1 MSILRHVWGLVAML
15 ACTASFGADT
25 RVIYP
30 AYETQTD
37 SRFNDLIE
45 ILQTS
50 LEKTVPEFG
59 PFELIPSRL
68 TMNEQ
73 RYLAELKNG
82 QLINIAWSSTSVEK
96 ETEFLP
102 LRIPLRKGLLGY
114 RIALIAKD
122 NQQKVDQVHTLDDLK
137 TLTIGQGRGW
147 GDVQLYKSNGIRV
160 IETEYANL
168 FKMTNVGR
176 VDMFPRGI
184 GEVFA
189 EFDGHSKENPNL
201 AIEKNLLIY
210 YPWPYYFFFNKNDA
224 ALQHRVEVGIHLM
237 MKDGSFEAIFKKF
250 NGKAI
255 AQANFKKRRVI
266 RMANFLLP
274 KETPLGDASLWF
286 DPSK

>member
-1 MSILRHVWGLVAML
+1 MSISRLVLVFML
-15 ACTASFGADT
+15 MLVSTASVGAGT

-45 ILQTS
+45 ILQAA

-59 PFELIPSRL
+59 PFELAPSRL
-68 TMNEQ
+68 KMNEQ

-82 QLINIAWSSTSVEK
+82 ERINVAWSSTSVEK
-96 ETEFLP
+96 ETEFRP

-122 NQQKVDQVHTLDDLK
+122 GQAKIDQVHTLDDLK
-137 TLTIGQGRGW
+137 TLTMGQGRGW

-160 IETEYANL
+160 VETEYANL
-168 FKMTNVGR
+168 FKMTNEGR

-189 EFDGHSKENPNL
+189 EFDNHGKDNPNL

-210 YPWPYYFFFNKNDA
+210 YPWPYYFFFNTRDA
-224 ALQHRVEVGIHLM
+224 ALQHRIDIGIHKM
-237 MKDGSFEAIFKKF
+237 MQDGSFDAIFKKF
-250 NGKAI
+250 NAKAI
-255 AQANFKKRRVI
+255 AQADFKKRRVI